1 MATGTSPLVCNAARW
16 PQQIAST
23 ISTRPSMLND
33 ETPVTVRQVA
43 TLLIRAGRRA
53 ELLALCE
60 KVGLDL
66 ARKTII
72 RSACSTVLH

>member
-1 MATGTSPLVCNAARW
+1 MATGTSPLVGNAARW
-16 PQQIAST
+16 PQQIAAT

-33 ETPVTVRQVA
+33 ETPFTVKQVA

-60 KVGLDL
+60 KAGLDL

-72 RSACSTVLH
+72 RSTCSTVLH